1 MNKKGGI
8 KNIEE
13 ALARYADLIIKP
25 EELKEALKSDKVL
38 RIKYGVDVTAP
49 FLHIGHAVNLW
60 LMRIFQENGHKVV
73 LLVGDFTTKIGD
85 PTGRNETRK
94 EVSDAE
100 IASGAKAF
108 IKQVSEILLT
118 DKSVFEVRLNSE
130 WYKKVTLLGF
140 VKLLKGITHS
150 RLIERDMFQKRI
162 SDGNEIYMHELIY
175 PVFQGYD
182 SVMVKSDLTIIG
194 SDQLFNEMLG
204 RNLQERF
211 GQNPQI
217 IITTKIT
224 PGIHGGPKQSKSLG
238 NYIAIDDSP
247 REKYGKTM
255 SIPDNLITQYFEV
268 YTALPFDEIR
278 EGEKNADN
286 GTLPRIEFKKLLAR
300 EIVKRYHGDKAAE
313 IEKDYFESAFQ
324 KKELP
329 AEAPEISIKKLLD
342 LSGVASPVLS
352 KSELRRLVSQNAV
365 EFNGKIISDAN
376 FEFIEPGILRIGKKL
391 FFRVIQK

>member
-8 KNIEE
+8 KNTEE
-13 ALARYADLIIKP
+13 AIARYTDSVIGP
-25 EELKEALKSDKVL
+25 EELKKALKSGKTL

-60 LMRIFQENGHKVV
+60 LMRVFQENGHKVV
-73 LLVGDFTTKIGD
+73 LLIGDFTTKIGD

-94 EVSDAE
+94 EVSDTE
-100 IASGAKAF
+100 ITSGTKAF
-108 IKQVSEILLT
+108 IKQVSKILLT
-118 DKSVFEVRLNSE
+118 DKSVFEVRSNSE
-130 WYKKVTLLGF
+130 WYKKMTLPDFLG
-140 VKLLKGITHS
+140 LLKGITHS

-162 SDGNEIYMHELIY
+162 SGGNEIYMHELIY
-175 PVFQGYD
+175 PVLQGYD
-182 SVMVKSDLTIIG
+182 SVMVRSDMTIIG
-194 SDQLFNEMLG
+194 SDQLFNEMIG

-247 REKYGKTM
+247 REKYGKIM
-255 SIPDNLITQYFEV
+255 SIPDNLITQYLEV
-268 YTALPFDEIR
+268 YTTVPGDDIG
-278 EGEKNADN
+278 EGKKNADN
-286 GTLPRIEFKKLLAR
+286 GILSKIEFKKLLAR

-313 IEKDYFESAFQ
+313 IEKDYFENTFQ

-329 AEAPEISIKKLLD
+329 SEAPEISIKKLLD
-342 LSGVASPVLS
+342 LSEVASPVLS

-365 EFNGKIISDAN
+365 EFNGKIISDAG
-376 FEFIEPGILRIGKKL
+376 FEFVERGVLRIGKKL
-391 FFRVIQK
+391 FFRVIRK